1 MNLKKY
7 IQEKKTNSFT
17 FKGVE
22 VIIKDQITQ
31 DVSVKSVLNTLTSKV
46 PAHLLLNFNKL
57 YIGDFKQ
64 MRDRQIQAYYSNKSI
79 YITNNLKNE
88 EDLLDDLIHEIS
100 HSLEKQY
107 NELIYGDKKVEKE
120 FLIKRKQMW
129 NQLKN
134 NSIELPLKYFLN
146 AEYDV
151 EFDEILY
158 KEIGYTVLSAVTS
171 NIFYSPYAATSI
183 NEYFANGFEAFF
195 MGEDITRLK
204 NTSPE
209 LFTKIVKLL
218 ESERKFK

>member
-1 MNLKKY
+1 MNLKSY
-7 IQEKKTNSFT
+7 IQEKKINNFT

-22 VIIKDQITQ
+22 VIIKDEITQ
-31 DVSVKSVLNTLTSKV
+31 DVSVKNVLNTLTSKV
-46 PAHLLLNFNKL
+46 PSHLLFNFNKL
-57 YIGDFKQ
+57 YIGNFKQ

-107 NELIYGDKKVEKE
+107 SEIIYGDKKIEKE

-146 AEYDV
+146 LKYDIN
-151 EFDEILY
+151 FDEILY
-158 KEIGYTVLSAVTS
+158 KEIGYTVLSAITT

-195 MGEDITRLK
+195 MGEEIVRLK
-204 NTSPE
+204 NISPE
-209 LFTKIVKLL
+209 LFTKIVKL
-218 ESERKFK
+218 SELKR